1 MKLMH
6 WDVNCEAICSRI
18 RAHKTCLKI
27 CLKTR
32 NDPTLLERWI
42 NHHGSIVGLSSLII
56 ADNDSDDPIVLETYR
71 KYIDLI
77 QIFQFKGP
85 HDNPQH
91 KRSLWLEFWF
101 ALSESCDYFL
111 FLDTDEYL
119 VEMNQNMWS
128 ASPKIVSR
136 LHAQPERAMIPTYLL
151 NNSMFYR
158 DDVFKIDRISLLS
171 SLCWGKPICPSPL
184 ENTHGFIHNNQVLG
198 QEWSAS
204 APSNLFLLHYNQ
216 LYPEQRLNAILLS
229 MKNFGDIKEGEGLE
243 ALIPSLCEHHSS
255 PRVRRYANEV
265 KKINA
270 AMHKSKTGQEQSRN
284 GGLPEGSIQL
294 DKNGKVRYASA
305 NERSILSSFIE
316 YPNEGF
322 RIGIVIL
329 SLCSYVRCHRL
340 DSALNMFYRVKDG
353 VFNDNALGGNS
364 GWIRESIAIAIR
376 QGLPP
381 QQELQIVS
389 ILLSLIHD
397 TSFKVECYRDIVNHH
412 QARGQDAKAAFW
424 KKMTAIEISYMTL
437 KHN

>member
-1 MKLMH
+1 MLMH
-6 WDVNCEAICSRI
+6 WDTSREIICNSI
-18 RAHKTCLKI
+18 RDNKSFFKI

-56 ADNDSDDPIVLETYR
+56 ADNESDNPVVLDVYR
-71 KYIDLI
+71 KYIDST
-77 QIFQFKGP
+77 QIFQFRGP

-91 KRSLWLEFWF
+91 KRLLWLEFWV

-119 VEMNQNMWS
+119 VEISQNMWN
-128 ASPKIVSR
+128 ASPRIVSR
-136 LHAQPERAMIPTYLL
+136 LQALHDRPIIPTYLL

-158 DDVFKIDRISLLS
+158 DDVFRIDNISLLT

-184 ENTHGFIHNNQVLG
+184 ESIHGYIHNNQVLNH
-198 QEWSAS
+198 EWNSS

-229 MKNFGDIKEGEGLE
+229 MKNFGDIKDSDGIEVLT
-243 ALIPSLCEHHSS
+243 PSFCEHHSAL
-255 PRVRRYANEV
+255 RVRRYANEV

-270 AMHKSKTGQEQSRN
+270 AMRKSKYEEEQSRSC
-284 GGLPEGSIQL
+284 GPPKGAIQL
-294 DKNGKVRYASA
+294 DKTGMINYASVT
-305 NERSILSSFIE
+305 EMTILSSFIE
-316 YPNEGF
+316 PPSTGF
-322 RIGIVIL
+322 VIGTILL

-340 DSALNMFYRVKDG
+340 DSALKMLYRLKDG
-353 VFNDNALGGNS
+353 VFKDNSLDGSS
-364 GWIRESIAIAIR
+364 GWIRESIVIAIR

-381 QQELQIVS
+381 QQEFQIVS

-397 TSFKVECYRDIVNHH
+397 PSFKGECYNDIVNHH
-412 QARGQDAKAAFW
+412 QARAQHAKAAFW
-424 KKMTAIEISYMTL
+424 KKMISIEISLVSL
-437 KHN
+437 KYN